1 MADGADNAGPYS
13 VGYRRPPLHSR
24 FKPGQSGNPTG
35 HRKPRKAPRDL
46 LDDLLAEKVAVTEQG
61 TSKRVTK
68 LELILRQLVNRS
80 ASGDARL
87 MRMLLDMLARS
98 VPEGSGDI
106 LAPEDE
112 AIIADLMAS
121 MGVKGPGNGS

>member
-1 MADGADNAGPYS
+1 
-13 VGYRRPPLHSR
+13 
-24 FKPGQSGNPTG
+24 
-35 HRKPRKAPRDL
+35 
-46 LDDLLAEKVAVTEQG
+46 
-61 TSKRVTK
+61 
-68 LELILRQLVNRS
+68 
-80 ASGDARL
+80 
-87 MRMLLDMLARS
+87 MLARS